1 MKLFMISLIFTFLSF
16 APLEAEEKSRYY
28 EVFQIQAE
36 LDSVK
41 YRADVYRPLLTR
53 IKYMLIISPSIDGI
67 TAMEESNAQ
76 YFSKRGYVVIVP
88 YPYPTELSNPNPNV
102 EKLNANFYQPAI
114 SAISLI
120 NAVDH
125 KLNLPQTTP
134 IFTLGASQGGLS
146 SLIITANVPRVKA
159 LWFAV
164 GGGDLPYIYAYSDVE
179 QLVKFRARHMKVLG
193 ISNPKKYE
201 EFLRMYLL
209 NDPAITCKDLNV
221 PFHQTIATRDTG
233 VPTVTQELLVK
244 ECPPHS
250 ISRKNANHTS
260 GALSTV
266 IDRQE
271 IMEFFEN
278 SI

>member
-1 MKLFMISLIFTFLSF
+1 MISLIFTLLSF
-16 APLEAEEKSRYY
+16 NPSLAVDKSRHY
-28 EVFQIQAE
+28 EVFQIQTE
-36 LDSVK
+36 LESVK
-41 YRADVYRPLLTR
+41 YTADVYRPLLTK
-53 IKYMLIISPSIDGI
+53 IKYMLIISPTIDGV
-67 TAMEESNAQ
+67 TSLEESNAQ
-76 YFSKRGYVVIVP
+76 YFSKRGYVVIIP

-146 SLIITANVPRVKA
+146 SLIITATVPRVKA

-164 GGGDLPYIYAYSDVE
+164 GGGDLPYIYAHSEVK
-179 QLVKFRARHMKVLG
+179 QLEKFRANHMRILG
-193 ISNPKKYE
+193 LSNPNKYE
-201 EFLRMYLL
+201 EYLRMYLL
-209 NDPAITCKDLNV
+209 NDPAITCKDITV
-221 PFHQTIATRDTG
+221 PFHQTIATRDVS
-233 VPTVTQELLVK
+233 VPTITQELLVK
-244 ECPPHS
+244 ECPQHS
-250 ISRKNANHTS
+250 VSRKNANHTS

-271 IMEFFEN
+271 IMEFFES